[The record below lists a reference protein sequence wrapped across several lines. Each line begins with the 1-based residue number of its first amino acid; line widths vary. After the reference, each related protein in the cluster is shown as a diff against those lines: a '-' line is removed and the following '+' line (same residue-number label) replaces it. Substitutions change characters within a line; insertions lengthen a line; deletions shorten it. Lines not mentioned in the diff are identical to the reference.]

1 MSKVKDWIAC
11 DLRYVG
17 ETKLKR
23 LTDDELA
30 ELYFGLGKKHALSI
44 TSVSAD
50 REVMLAAVNTT
61 RRAYIHISK
70 RLSKEER
77 APLVRA
83 GPAETRLLFAYM
95 PFPFSLPMDVVK
107 RHILPFCHRT

>member
-50 REVMLAAVNTT
+50 REVMLEKLMTMKKIASWLEAN
-61 RRAYIHISK
+61 Y
-70 RLSKEER
+70 E
-77 APLVRA
+77 
-83 GPAETRLLFAYM
+83 
-95 PFPFSLPMDVVK
+95 
-107 RHILPFCHRT
+107 

>member
-17 ETKLKR
+17 ETKLAR

-44 TSVSAD
+44 TSVSASFA
-50 REVMLAAVNTT
+50 RSVACTT
-61 RRAYIHISK
+61 ENSPHRR
-70 RLSKEER
+70 R
-77 APLVRA
+77 
-83 GPAETRLLFAYM
+83 
-95 PFPFSLPMDVVK
+95 
-107 RHILPFCHRT
+107 